1 MDLFYVNG
9 ESEGYED
16 VARIQLSQAQE
27 TDSKSW
33 WWGCPETPDPQ
44 NAAGIL
50 PMEIIPRNR
59 RQFV

>member
-27 TDSKSW
+27 TDSKSLMMRMSR
-33 WWGCPETPDPQ
+33 
-44 NAAGIL
+44 NA
-50 PMEIIPRNR
+50 
-59 RQFV
+59 